1 MQKISRKTLELVLK
15 SFEGILSNI
24 ELQEDVDFVTD
35 VEGYSDEEKERFE
48 ELLQNYELTY
58 RRY

>member
-1 MQKISRKTLELVLK
+1 MRTDKEIHADIQGM
-15 SFEGILSNI
+15 FEGILSNI
-24 ELQEDVDFVTD
+24 ELQADVDFVTD